1 MIGDHMKRLSQLLAA
16 TGFASALLL
25 SASNLIAQND
35 PPPPADGGQG
45 RQGGRG
51 GRGGSGGGFDPAQMQ
66 QRMMENIREQMAVK
80 DDAEWKIL
88 EERIQKVAD
97 AQREI
102 GFGGGM
108 RRMFRRPGGDT
119 QNNDQGG
126 NRRRGMFGGEPSA
139 EEQALDK
146 AIDSK
151 ASKEE
156 IKNAMTKYRA
166 SKKDKEAKLV
176 AAQDELKKVLSVQQ
190 EAVALA
196 MGLVK

>member
-1 MIGDHMKRLSQLLAA
+1 MAA
-16 TGFASALLL
+16 AGFASALLL

-35 PPPPADGGQG
+35 PPPPADGGQD

-51 GRGGSGGGFDPAQMQ
+51 GRGGFDPAQMQ

-88 EERIQKVAD
+88 EERIQKVSD

-108 RRMFRRPGGDT
+108 RRLFRRPGGDA

-126 NRRRGMFGGEPSA
+126 GRRRGMFGGEPSV

-156 IKNAMTKYRA
+156 IKSAMTKYRA
-166 SKKDKEAKLV
+166 SKKEKEAKLA

>member
-1 MIGDHMKRLSQLLAA
+1 MKRLSQLLAA
-16 TGFASALLL
+16 AGFASALLL
-25 SASNLIAQND
+25 SAGNLIAQNN
-35 PPPPADGGQG
+35 PTPPADGGQD

-51 GRGGSGGGFDPAQMQ
+51 GRGGGFDPAQMQ
-66 QRMMENIREQMAVK
+66 QRMMENVREQMAVK

-97 AQREI
+97 TQREI
-102 GFGGGM
+102 GFGSGL
-108 RRMFRRPGGDT
+108 RRLFRRPGGDT

-156 IKNAMTKYRA
+156 IKSAMTKYRA
-166 SKKDKEAKLV
+166 AKKEKEAKLA
-176 AAQDELKKVLSVQQ
+176 AAQEELKKVLSVQQ

>member
-1 MIGDHMKRLSQLLAA
+1 MKKLHQLLAV

-25 SASNLIAQND
+25 SAGNLTAQDN
-35 PPPPADGGQG
+35 PPPGGGQG
-45 RQGGRG
+45 GDRGGRG
-51 GRGGSGGGFDPAQMQ
+51 GRGGLGGGFDPAQMQ

-88 EERIQKVAD
+88 EERIQKVSD

-102 GFGGGM
+102 GFGSGM

-126 NRRRGMFGGEPSA
+126 NRRRGGFGGEPSA
-139 EEQALDK
+139 EEQVLDK

-151 ASKEE
+151 ASKDDL
-156 IKNAMTKYRA
+156 KSAMTKYRS
-166 SKKDKEAKLV
+166 SKKEKEAKL
-176 AAQDELKKVLSVQQ
+176 AQAQEELKKVLSVQQ

>member
-1 MIGDHMKRLSQLLAA
+1 MKRLHQLLAV

-25 SASNLIAQND
+25 SAGNLTAQD
-35 PPPPADGGQG
+35 TPPPGGGQG
-45 RQGGRG
+45 GGRG
-51 GRGGSGGGFDPAQMQ
+51 GRGGGGGFDPAQMQ
-66 QRMMENIREQMAVK
+66 QRMMENVREQMAVK

-88 EERIQKVAD
+88 EERIQKVSE

-126 NRRRGMFGGEPSA
+126 NRRRGGFGGEPSA

-156 IKNAMTKYRA
+156 IKSAMTKYRA
-166 SKKDKEAKLV
+166 SKKEKEAKLA
-176 AAQDELKKVLSVQQ
+176 AAQEELKKVLSVQQ

>member
-1 MIGDHMKRLSQLLAA
+1 MKKLHQLLAV

-25 SASNLIAQND
+25 STGNLIAQND
-35 PPPPADGGQG
+35 PPAGGGQG
-45 RQGGRG
+45 GGRG
-51 GRGGSGGGFDPAQMQ
+51 GRGGGFGDPAEMQ
-66 QRMMENIREQMAVK
+66 KRMMENVREQMAVK

-88 EERIQKVAD
+88 EERIQKVSE

-126 NRRRGMFGGEPSA
+126 NRRRGGFGGEPSA

-156 IKNAMTKYRA
+156 IKSAMAKYRA
-166 SKKDKEAKLV
+166 SKKEKEAKL
-176 AAQDELKKVLSVQQ
+176 AEAQEELKKVLSVQQ

>member
-1 MIGDHMKRLSQLLAA
+1 MKRLHQLLAV

-25 SASNLIAQND
+25 STSNLTAQDN
-35 PPPPADGGQG
+35 PPPGGG
-45 RQGGRG
+45 PGGDRGGDRGGRG
-51 GRGGSGGGFDPAQMQ
+51 GRGGPGGGFDPA
-66 QRMMENIREQMAVK
+66 RMMENIREQMAVK

-88 EERIQKVAD
+88 EERIQKVSD

-102 GFGGGM
+102 GFGSGM
-108 RRMFRRPGGDT
+108 RRIFRRPGGDT

-156 IKNAMTKYRA
+156 IKSAMTKYRA
-166 SKKDKEAKLV
+166 SKKEKEAKL
-176 AAQDELKKVLSVQQ
+176 AQAQEELKKVLSVQQ

>member
-1 MIGDHMKRLSQLLAA
+1 MKRLSQLMAA
-16 TGFASALLL
+16 AGFASALLL

-45 RQGGRG
+45 RPGGRG
-51 GRGGSGGGFDPAQMQ
+51 GRGGGFDPAQMQ
-66 QRMMENIREQMAVK
+66 QRMMENVREQMAVK

-88 EERIQKVAD
+88 EERIQKVSD

-102 GFGGGM
+102 GFGSGM

-126 NRRRGMFGGEPSA
+126 NRRRGGFGGEPSA

-151 ASKEE
+151 VSKDEL
-156 IKNAMTKYRA
+156 KSAMTKYRA
-166 SKKDKEAKLV
+166 SKKEKEAKL
-176 AAQDELKKVLSVQQ
+176 AQAQEELKKVLSVQQ
-190 EAVALA
+190 EAAALA

>member
-1 MIGDHMKRLSQLLAA
+1 MKRLSQLMAA
-16 TGFASALLL
+16 AGFASALLL
-25 SASNLIAQND
+25 SASNLIAQNN
-35 PPPPADGGQG
+35 PPPPADGGQD

-51 GRGGSGGGFDPAQMQ
+51 GRGGGFDPA
-66 QRMMENIREQMAVK
+66 RMMENIREQMAVK

-88 EERIQKVAD
+88 EERIQKVSD

-108 RRMFRRPGGDT
+108 RRLFRRPGGDT

-151 ASKEE
+151 ASKDDL
-156 IKNAMTKYRA
+156 KSAMTKYRA
-166 SKKDKEAKLV
+166 SKKEKEAKLV